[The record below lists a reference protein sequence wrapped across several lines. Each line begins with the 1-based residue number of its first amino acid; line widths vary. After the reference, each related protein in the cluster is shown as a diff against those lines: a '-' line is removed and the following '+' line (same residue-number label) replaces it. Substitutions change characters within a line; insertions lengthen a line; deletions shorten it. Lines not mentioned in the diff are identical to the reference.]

1 MTTSNDAVIVLNR
14 ALDQMG
20 DVLASIHQGHL
31 SAPTPCSDWD
41 VGRLIAHVLATP
53 GHFLEMSR
61 GEQPDWSA
69 TPPLV
74 EDEWAAEFR
83 ASADD
88 LIHFWHQQ
96 GDGADAGQVDW
107 QTAEMAVHTWDLV
120 RATRMR
126 IGLDAE
132 VAERGLAFMS
142 QGLTPENRGK
152 VFGPAVEVPDDAPV
166 YDRLAGFAGR
176 DPAKATA

>member
-1 MTTSNDAVIVLNR
+1 MTTATDAVIVLNR

-20 DVLASIHQGHL
+20 DVLASIHEGHL
-31 SAPTPCSDWD
+31 SAPTPCSDWS
-41 VGRLIAHVLATP
+41 VGRLISHVLATP

-61 GEQPDWSA
+61 GEQPDWSE
-69 TPPLV
+69 TPALV

-83 ASADD
+83 SSADD

-96 GDGADAGQVDW
+96 GDAADAGQVDW

-120 RATRMR
+120 RAT
-126 IGLDAE
+126 GLRTSLDSE

-142 QGLTPENRGK
+142 QGLTSENRGAA
-152 VFGPAVEVPDDAPV
+152 FGPEVEVPDDAPI

-176 DPAKATA
+176 SPDS